1 LANHLAFRRLTTWEL
16 PARLASAAV
25 LLLAWQ
31 VAAVYAHSRLLPTV
45 TDVLEAMVQQTISG
59 ALPWNLAI
67 TLGRV
72 AAAFLLSLFLG
83 SAIGI
88 AMGRSRWLDIWLDNA
103 VMVLLNLPA
112 LVVIVLIYVWFG
124 LNEIAAI
131 AAVALNKLPTTI
143 VTLREGAR
151 ALDPAYADVAQVFR
165 MSRWRTLRHVTL
177 PQLLPYFVAAARAG
191 LSLIWK
197 IVLVVELLGRS
208 NGVGFQIQIY
218 FQLFDVRLI
227 LAYTIAFILTAQLI
241 EWVAVQPLER
251 WATRWRA

>member
-1 LANHLAFRRLTTWEL
+1 MAE
-16 PARLASAAV
+16 
-25 LLLAWQ
+25 
-31 VAAVYAHSRLLPTV
+31 
-45 TDVLEAMVQQTISG
+45 
-59 ALPWNLAI
+59 
-67 TLGRV
+67 
-72 AAAFLLSLFLG
+72 
-83 SAIGI
+83 
-88 AMGRSRWLDIWLDNA
+88 
-103 VMVLLNLPA
+103 
-112 LVVIVLIYVWFG
+112 
-124 LNEIAAI
+124 
-131 AAVALNKLPTTI
+131 
-143 VTLREGAR
+143 
-151 ALDPAYADVAQVFR
+151 VFR
-165 MSRWRTLRHVTL
+165 MSWWRTLRHVTL